1 VGTAVLLSIP
11 AAIFLAVFGKPVIH
25 LLFQHGAFTRHSSS
39 LVYVAL
45 VGYALILPGRVADEL
60 INRSFYALRDAR
72 TPLLTD
78 ILALGVRIG
87 LIVMLVRLLHGKY
100 LLLSIPLAVGGA
112 AAFEALLLGFLLL
125 VRLRTKINMDKGMQ
139 RLQQQ
144 RSSPQSKESSPPYTE
159 PELFI
164 ENLLEADGELES
176 ELPEEDLIEPEVK
189 LVQPEPVSTVP
200 EEAPSTFNTSVP
212 GSVPEE
218 VSVEPELEF
227 PDDGLEGVKVEPEPE
242 LPSHVQKEVDAE
254 PGQDVTAGNQ
264 EELEPADVNNEQQT
278 KVTASE
284 PKLSAERRTSNKKG
298 TGKRN
303 RQRKSGRSKPSA

>member
-1 VGTAVLLSIP
+1 MAVLLSIP
-11 AAIFLAVFGKPVIH
+11 AAIFLALFGKPVIH
-25 LLFQHGAFTRHSSS
+25 LLFQHGAFSRHSSS

-87 LIVMLVRLLHGKY
+87 LIVMLVRLLHGEY

-112 AAFEALLLGFLLL
+112 AYFEALFLGFLLL
-125 VRLRTKINMDKGMQ
+125 VRLRTKINMDQGMQ

-144 RSSPQSKESSPPYTE
+144 RSSPREESSLYTE
-159 PELFI
+159 PKQELFI
-164 ENLLEADGELES
+164 ENLQEADGELES
-176 ELPEEDLIEPEVK
+176 ELPDEDLIEPEVK
-189 LVQPEPVSTVP
+189 LVQPEPVSNIQ
-200 EEAPSTFNTSVP
+200 EEAPSAFNSSLPDT
-212 GSVPEE
+212 VPEE
-218 VSVEPELEF
+218 VSVEPELEL
-227 PDDGLEGVKVEPEPE
+227 PDDGPEVVKVEPEPE
-242 LPSHVQKEVDAE
+242 LPSRVQKEVDAE
-254 PGQDVTAGNQ
+254 PEQDVTAGNQ
-264 EELEPADVNNEQQT
+264 EELEPAEVNNEQQT
-278 KVTASE
+278 EATASQ
-284 PKLSAERRTSNKKG
+284 PNLSAKKRTNNKQG